1 VLIGIGCHTLISTLT
16 YLPELAE
23 LTNNKP
29 FVVYLLCKPIQ
40 FAVTL
45 SLLYVSL
52 TVYLEYNKQVII
64 CKSIQRDSNMPQMT
78 DSDLVSL
85 LSAAE
90 NDAAIYNGTLM
101 SDNVKYLQGYLALK
115 VGDFAAPA
123 DQSSVVST
131 DIADVVEADMPAL
144 ARIFLGSGDVVS
156 FMPNTENEAEVQEA
170 EEKTK
175 YVNWIIRNQPDSF
188 MTIHNWMKDAE
199 IQKNGVVKYF
209 IDEQKEVE
217 EVEYTGVDE
226 AELTAIVES
235 LKGSDIDKIKVEAT
249 ERSEPN
255 EAGAIDIKFR
265 VTHETKKV
273 CIINVPPESFLI
285 TRNARSLDDAELVGD
300 RVRKT
305 RGELLAEGFSRD
317 LIDQLST
324 VDEKD
329 DRNSNLKSV
338 RDRDQGGADIDVS
351 INDWASQFVEI
362 SDLYVK
368 IDFDGDGIAERRHV
382 MISGNKILI
391 NESFNHVP
399 YASLSAILMPH
410 KAIGRSRA
418 EITYETQRQK
428 TFLTRGMNDNIRS
441 VLRPRHVAHPDVDLD
456 DLLTIRDNGVIRME
470 DDTQILPQQA
480 LMPLVTPYIG
490 DKALQVIQYVDQAR
504 AQTTGALLAN
514 QGLDA
519 DKIMQETATRF
530 QGVQDASDAKLEL
543 IARNY
548 AETGFRKLYEGI
560 AWLVSRFQ
568 DTETEF
574 RVLGKALTVNPKS
587 WKYKHHIQS
596 NVGLGAGNNEKL
608 VENLQGLY
616 GIQQQLKAQGSTLTD
631 EADIYNTLKRI
642 VDGLGLPRV
651 DEFFNNPEE
660 PDETLK
666 AENEILNNLVLQLQ
680 EQVGQLQNPLAEA
693 EMVKREGDIAI
704 AQGKLS
710 LEAAKLEASTS
721 NNQAKLL
728 QSANQHQSDTAFN
741 LTKLEVDSGV
751 DVPGSAV

>member
-1 VLIGIGCHTLISTLT
+1 M
-16 YLPELAE
+16 A
-23 LTNNKP
+23 
-29 FVVYLLCKPIQ
+29 
-40 FAVTL
+40 
-45 SLLYVSL
+45 
-52 TVYLEYNKQVII
+52 
-64 CKSIQRDSNMPQMT
+64 QMT
-78 DSDLVSL
+78 DGELLSL

-90 NDAAIYNGTLM
+90 NDAAIYNGEFSAENT
-101 SDNVKYLQGYLALK
+101 KYLKGYLALK
-115 VGDFAAPA
+115 EGDFGAVP

-131 DIADVVEADMPAL
+131 DIADVVEADMPSL
-144 ARIFLGSGDVVS
+144 ARIFLGSGDIVS
-156 FMPNTENEAEVQEA
+156 FVPNTENEAEVNEA

-188 MTIHNWMKDAE
+188 MLIHNWMKDAE

-209 IDEQKEVE
+209 VEEQKEVE
-217 EVEYTGVDE
+217 EVEYTDVDQ
-226 AELTAIVES
+226 AELNAIVES
-235 LKGSDIDKIKVEAT
+235 LKDSKVDKVKVEAV
-249 ERSEPN
+249 ERSEEN
-255 EAGAIDIKFR
+255 ELTNTFDIKFR
-265 VTHETKKV
+265 VTREQKKV
-273 CIINVPPESFLI
+273 CIINVPPELFLI
-285 TRNARSLDDAELVGD
+285 TKNAKSLDDAELVGD

-305 RGELLAEGFSRD
+305 RGELLSEGFSRK
-317 LIDQLST
+317 LINQLST
-324 VDEKD
+324 VDEED
-329 DRNSNLKSV
+329 DRNSNLASV
-338 RDRDQGGADIDVS
+338 RDRDQGGADIDVT
-351 INDWASQFVEI
+351 INNWASQFVEI

-382 MISGNKILI
+382 MTSGNRVLV

-428 TFLTRGMNDNIRS
+428 TFLQRGMNDNIRS

-456 DLLTIRDNGVIRME
+456 DLLTIRDNGVVRME
-470 DDTQILPQQA
+470 EDTQILPQQA
-480 LMPLVTPYIG
+480 LMPLITPYIG

-530 QGVQDASDAKLEL
+530 QGVQDASDAKIEL
-543 IARNY
+543 IARNF

-568 DTETEF
+568 DSEAEF

-608 VENLQGLY
+608 VENLQGIY

-631 EADIYNTLKRI
+631 DVDIYSTLKRI
-642 VDGLGLPRV
+642 VDGLGLPRI

-660 PDETLK
+660 PDEILK

-680 EQVGQLQNPLAEA
+680 EQNAQLQNPLADA
-693 EMVKREGDIAI
+693 EMVKREGDVAI

-710 LEAAKLEASTS
+710 LEAAKLQE
-721 NNQAKLL
+721 NQRQFEVKTE
-728 QSANQHQSDTAFN
+728 QSKNQHLSDKAFD
-741 LTKLEVDSGV
+741 LTKLEVDSGQ
-751 DVPGSAV
+751 DIPGSAV